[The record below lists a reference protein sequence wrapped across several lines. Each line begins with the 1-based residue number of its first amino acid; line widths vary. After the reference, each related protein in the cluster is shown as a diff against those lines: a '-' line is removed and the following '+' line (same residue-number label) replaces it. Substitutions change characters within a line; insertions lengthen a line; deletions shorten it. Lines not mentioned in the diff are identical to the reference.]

1 MPTQAKCPTCGA
13 PIAFRPGTMVAVC
26 GYCKSLSARTDR
38 DLKLIG
44 KVADL
49 VDTGSPLRVGVEG
62 QYEGR
67 RFTLVGRTQLKHP
80 LGGVWD
86 EWYLALDDGRWGWLA
101 EAQGHFYL
109 TFKQEADGPLPV
121 VETLQPSEALNLGK
135 LGVWWITEVSRGA
148 FASAEGE
155 IPWAVELG
163 GSYPFAD
170 LSGPQGAFATLDYS
184 EDPPLFFSGREIA
197 FDDLKIR
204 EQEKIPGLG
213 IGSGSGSAL
222 GSRPSPSPAPK
233 LKAQN
238 LPCPHCASPLLLRAP
253 DQTLR
258 VTCPSCGSL
267 LDASEGRLSFL
278 KSLKQPNPRMFI
290 PLGTEGN
297 LQGVPLTCIGYLL
310 RSCTIEGMIYTW
322 GEYLMLDSHHGFR
335 WLVESD
341 GHWSL
346 AESISQGAIR
356 ETTAVSG
363 SVAYIGEYYRCF
375 QRTTAVVDGVYGEF
389 YWQVEQGEKVQ
400 VAEYVRAPISLA
412 EEVQSQP
419 GGGREVNWSRSTY
432 LAGAEIWKAF
442 KLQGA
447 PPVPQGIAPHQPNPH
462 WKTAQQVGLWMV
474 AAFALLVLVLGWEAI
489 THREKL
495 LFKDDYNLYERV
507 PALQDLAQGKTPAP
521 ADQANPAPA
530 GAAPENALE
539 PVFFTEP
546 FEIED
551 GHKNFAVSLN
561 APVDNSWIGVEGAL
575 VSETTGAAEVFE
587 VASSYYH
594 GSDEDGPW
602 TEGSRTETVYLSAV
616 PAGKYVLRIAPV
628 WDGKLPPVPTF
639 SVEVRTG
646 ITRWIYGLLVVV
658 GIALFP
664 LLAWLRALA
673 FENRRWQESMYT
685 SSRSSSED
693 D

>member
-1 MPTQAKCPTCGA
+1 
-13 PIAFRPGTMVAVC
+13 
-26 GYCKSLSARTDR
+26 
-38 DLKLIG
+38 
-44 KVADL
+44 
-49 VDTGSPLRVGVEG
+49 
-62 QYEGR
+62 
-67 RFTLVGRTQLKHP
+67 
-80 LGGVWD
+80 
-86 EWYLALDDGRWGWLA
+86 
-101 EAQGHFYL
+101 
-109 TFKQEADGPLPV
+109 
-121 VETLQPSEALNLGK
+121 
-135 LGVWWITEVSRGA
+135 
-148 FASAEGE
+148 
-155 IPWAVELG
+155 
-163 GSYPFAD
+163 
-170 LSGPQGAFATLDYS
+170 
-184 EDPPLFFSGREIA
+184 
-197 FDDLKIR
+197 
-204 EQEKIPGLG
+204 
-213 IGSGSGSAL
+213 
-222 GSRPSPSPAPK
+222 
-233 LKAQN
+233 
-238 LPCPHCASPLLLRAP
+238 
-253 DQTLR
+253 
-258 VTCPSCGSL
+258 
-267 LDASEGRLSFL
+267 
-278 KSLKQPNPRMFI
+278 MFI
-290 PLGTEGN
+290 PLGTEG
-297 LQGVPLTCIGYLL
+297 LLGGAPLTCIGYLL
-310 RSCTIEGMIYTW
+310 RSCTVEGTRYPW
-322 GEYLMLDSHHGFR
+322 GEYLLLDSHHGFR

-346 AESISQGAIR
+346 AEAVPLGEIR
-356 ETTAVSG
+356 KMG
-363 SVAYIGEYYRCF
+363 R
-375 QRTTAVVDGVYGEF
+375 AVVYQGEHYKAFQSVDAVVEGVYGEF
-389 YWQVEQGEKVQ
+389 YWKVEQGERVR
-400 VAEYVRAPISLA
+400 VAEFVHAPISLA
-412 EEVQSQP
+412 EEVQHQP
-419 GGGREVNWSRSTY
+419 GGGEEVNWSRSTY

-442 KLQGA
+442 KLPGA
-447 PPVPQGIAPHQPNPH
+447 PPIPQGIAPHQPNPH
-462 WKTAQQVGLWMV
+462 WKTAQQLGLWMV
-474 AAFALLVLVLGWEAI
+474 AAFALLVLMLGWEAI

-507 PALQDLAQGKTPAP
+507 PALQDLAQGKTPTP
-521 ADQANPAPA
+521 SNQANPAPA
-530 GAAPENALE
+530 GAAPETTLE

-561 APVDNSWIGVEGAL
+561 APVDNNWIGVEGAL